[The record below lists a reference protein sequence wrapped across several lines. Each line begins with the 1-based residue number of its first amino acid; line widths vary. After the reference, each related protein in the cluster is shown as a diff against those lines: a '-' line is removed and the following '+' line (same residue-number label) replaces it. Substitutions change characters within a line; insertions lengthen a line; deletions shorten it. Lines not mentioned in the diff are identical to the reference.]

1 MLRATQYF
9 RSIRDFFSRTS
20 IRNPDHWFNQALSRS
35 PTHMSNSQALKVAT
49 VYACNKIL
57 SETIATLPFKFYEKT
72 DDGGREEYSN
82 YFLAK
87 VFRKPNILQ
96 TRSEFFEY
104 LVTNINFNGN
114 NYAAINYDRGYIKEL
129 IPMNPLLMTPEI
141 KNNKVIYTYNHEDN
155 DDIHSARG
163 EKVYSQDRI
172 FHCKNLTIDGL
183 NGLSPITYAKKSINL
198 SLEAENHGYTYFANG
213 ARASG
218 FLEHPAVLKGKA
230 LENIEKSYNK
240 KTTGDNKF
248 KIRILEEGM
257 TYKAAS
263 LSNEDSQ
270 YLQTR
275 EFQVRDI
282 ARWYS
287 VPLELLQ
294 EPSKTG
300 VYSNR
305 EQFMQSFVVFSCLP
319 WLVKTEQRVHTD
331 LIPVED
337 QDSIY
342 CEFNVEGLLRGD
354 IVTRYRAYAIG
365 RQWGILNADEPR
377 AKENMNPL
385 PNGAGKKYL
394 MPLNMEDVENPRKTK
409 ENIKDGQE

>member
-1 MLRATQYF
+1 
-9 RSIRDFFSRTS
+9 
-20 IRNPDHWFNQALSRS
+20 
-35 PTHMSNSQALKVAT
+35 MSKSQALKVAT

-57 SETIATLPFKFYEKT
+57 SETIGTLPFKFYERT
-72 DDGGREEYSN
+72 DDGGREEYSD

-96 TRSEFFEY
+96 TRAEFFEY

-141 KNNKVIYTYNHEDN
+141 KNNKVFYTYNHEDN
-155 DDIHSARG
+155 DDIHSAG
-163 EKVYSQDRI
+163 VEKTYPQDRI
-172 FHCKNLTIDGL
+172 FHCRNLTLDGL
-183 NGLSPITYAKKSINL
+183 NGLSPIAYAKKSINL
-198 SLEAENHGYTYFANG
+198 SLEAEDHGYTYFKNG

-218 FLEHPAVLKGKA
+218 WLEHPGILKGKA
-230 LENIEKSYNK
+230 LENLQKSTQK
-240 KTTGDNKF
+240 RMTGDNKF
-248 KIRILEEGM
+248 KIRVAEEGM
-257 TYKAAS
+257 TYKQAS
-263 LSNEDSQ
+263 LTNEDSQ

-319 WLVKTEQRVHTD
+319 WLVKTEQRVDTD
-331 LIPVED
+331 LIPEED
-337 QDSIY
+337 RGRVF

-365 RQWGILNADEPR
+365 RQWGILNVDQIH